1 MKKYYS
7 LLFIFVF
14 LFLFSCKNDKIEF
27 SAFKITD
34 DVGKELSFDSIPKRI
49 VSLAPSITESLFEIG
64 ASENVIAVTDFCNYP
79 QETNSKIRVG
89 GIIDPNIE
97 VIASIKPDLIL
108 TTVEGNS
115 KSAYQ
120 SLINLGYKVFASN
133 PRNTDGIIKMLR
145 DFGKITDKELNA
157 KKLIN
162 KIDSTRKS
170 YKDIQSKIAVKPKT
184 VVLVSL
190 NPLITVNSSTYINEI
205 INLSGYNNIFADESL
220 PYPVINGESVLL
232 RNPEYIILISELAD
246 PSGEYLNTLNK
257 YFSGT
262 DALKNDKIIIID
274 SDILSRP
281 GPRVLNAIDFLF
293 SKK

>member
-1 MKKYYS
+1 MKKYFLLIIIIS
-7 LLFIFVF
+7 LSLY
-14 LFLFSCKNDKIEF
+14 SCKNDKKEF

-34 DVGKELSFDSIPKRI
+34 DIGKELSFDSIPKRI
-49 VSLAPSITESLFEIG
+49 VSLAPSITESLFAIG
-64 ASENVIAVTDFCNYP
+64 ASENVIAVTDYCNYP

-97 VIASIKPDLIL
+97 MIASLKPDLIF

-120 SLINLGYKVFASN
+120 SLINLGYKVFVAN
-133 PRNTDGIIKMLR
+133 PRNTDGIIKMLS
-145 DFGKITDKELNA
+145 DFGKITNRSANA
-157 KKLIN
+157 DSLIK
-162 KIDSTRKS
+162 KIDSTRNVFKN
-170 YKDIQSKIAVKPKT
+170 IQSKANHKPKA

-190 NPLITVNSSTYINEI
+190 NPMITVNSSTYINEI
-205 INLSGYNNIFADESL
+205 INLSGYENIFAGESL

-246 PSGEYLNTLNK
+246 SSNEYLNTLNK
-257 YFSGT
+257 YFEGT
-262 DALKNDKIIIID
+262 DALKNDKIIIIN

-281 GPRVLNAIDFLF
+281 GPRVTSAIDYLF

>member
-1 MKKYYS
+1 MKKYF
-7 LLFIFVF
+7 LLFFILT
-14 LFLFSCKNDKIEF
+14 LFFFSCKSEKKEF
-27 SAFKITD
+27 SAFKIAD
-34 DVGKELSFDSIPKRI
+34 DTGKEFSFDSIPKRI
-49 VSLAPSITESLFEIG
+49 VSLAPSITESLFAIG
-64 ASENVIAVTDFCNYP
+64 ASENVIAVTDYCNYP

-97 VIASIKPDLIL
+97 VIASLKPDLIL

-120 SLINLGYKVFASN
+120 SLINLGYKVFVVN
-133 PRNTDGIIKMLR
+133 PRNTDGILKMLG
-145 DFGKITDKELNA
+145 DFGKITNRTANA
-157 KKLIN
+157 DSLIK
-162 KIDSTRKS
+162 KIDSTRNF
-170 YKDIQSKIAVKPKT
+170 YNRIQSDISTRPKT

-205 INLSGYNNIFADESL
+205 VNLAGFNNIFADESL

-246 PSGEYLNTLNK
+246 DSGEYLNTLKK
-257 YFSGT
+257 YFEGT
-262 DALKNDKIIIID
+262 DALKNNKIIIIN

-281 GPRVLNAIDFLF
+281 GPRIIAAIEYLF